1 MSSNTGSAA
10 SGFLCS
16 DRNLGGRKI
25 IYDQL
30 YNHMKNMST
39 IKSTIGETL
48 KPPKAHVDQGG

>member
-30 YNHMKNMST
+30 YNHMKNLST
-39 IKSTIGETL
+39 IKSSIGDTL
-48 KPPKAHVDQGG
+48 KPPKAHVD